1 MLHALTIVFAATEGH
16 ESSKT
21 FFYVAGAVLAVFAVL
36 ISALGLSR
44 IGTFPSSRVQA
55 RGVIGLAGLLVLAA
69 MAAAII
75 TS

>member
-1 MLHALTIVFAATEGH
+1 VFAAVEGGH

-21 FFYVAGAVLAVFAVL
+21 LFYVAGGVLAAFAVI
-36 ISALGLSR
+36 ISVIGIKR
-44 IGTFPSSRVQA
+44 IDTFPASKGQE
-55 RGVIGLAGLLVLAA
+55 RGVLGVAVLLVLAA

>member
-1 MLHALTIVFAATEGH
+1 MLDALTIVFAATEGH

-21 FFYVAGAVLAVFAVL
+21 LFYVAGGILAVFAVL
-36 ISALGLSR
+36 VSALGIKR
-44 IGTFPSSRVQA
+44 IATFPSGKGQV
-55 RGVIGLAGLLVLAA
+55 RGVIGLAGLLVVAA